1 MMASAALPKTGG
13 LAIFR
18 WMEKQA
24 QPLNYWIY
32 DTPAGDVTVLADSKG
47 VVGLLFGAVDP
58 EGAVNLEN
66 IHQYDA
72 IIELNQYFYGQ
83 RKKFDLS
90 IGYPSGDAAKVYD
103 AVREIPYGETKT
115 YEEVA
120 KSIRSKPEKVKEALL
135 HNPIPIIIPCHRVI
149 ESAED
154 IGPYCGDPELK
165 KKLLRME
172 KTNADRE
179 FHAPEYD
186 D

>member
-1 MMASAALPKTGG
+1 
-13 LAIFR
+13 
-18 WMEKQA
+18 MEKQQA
-24 QPLNYWIY
+24 PLNYWIY
-32 DTPAGDVTVLADSKG
+32 DTPAGDVTVISNEKA

-90 IGYPSGDAAKVYD
+90 IAYEPGESARIYD
-103 AVREIPYGETKT
+103 AVREIPYGKTKT
-115 YEEVA
+115 YEEIAKLA
-120 KSIRSKPEKVKEALL
+120 KSKADKVRDALS
-135 HNPIPIIIPCHRVI
+135 HNPIPILIPCHRVV
-149 ESAED
+149 ESEED
-154 IGPYCGDPELK
+154 IGVYCGDIELK
-165 KKLLRME
+165 KKLLNME

-179 FHAPEYD
+179 FHAPDYD